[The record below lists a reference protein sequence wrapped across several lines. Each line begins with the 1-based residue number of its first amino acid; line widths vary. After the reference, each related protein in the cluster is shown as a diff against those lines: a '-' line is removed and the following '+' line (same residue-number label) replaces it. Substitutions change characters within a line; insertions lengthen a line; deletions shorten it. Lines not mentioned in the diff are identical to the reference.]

1 MFWFDNEQ
9 ESKELFNLKAKNVT
23 IAVAA
28 KDSNWNLR
36 SFQSKSKKII
46 FGKTKGAYDYA
57 NNYVELENG
66 NMSMLVKRSTGN
78 RFMKL
83 LGNRIFHLLSVI
95 LMLMIS
101 YIRWIMNYINWR
113 QIMIV

>member
-1 MFWFDNEQ
+1 MLPLLLQRRTAIGISDP
-9 ESKELFNLKAKNVT
+9 SNLNQKN
-23 IAVAA
+23 
-28 KDSNWNLR
+28 NLW
-36 SFQSKSKKII
+36 
-46 FGKTKGAYDYA
+46 KTKGAYDYA

-66 NMSMLVKRSTGN
+66 NMSMLGLHAMVKRSTGN